1 MLEFLPDSIS
11 IDALKKRYPGETLNM
26 IYRKIFGY
34 NYEEAQK
41 NFVESL
47 AAYSMAMY
55 FLQLKDR

>member
-1 MLEFLPDSIS
+1 
-11 IDALKKRYPGETLNM
+11 M